1 MYAESE
7 IYSLRSLAVISEGS
21 ISAAARKLY
30 VTQPAL
36 SQTIRQIEEELGT
49 PILDR
54 GTTPLTLTP
63 AGRLYLEAALQI
75 LDIDRNLHARINTEN
90 RVVRGT
96 LSVGVSR
103 QRSLQLLPSVFPR
116 FRHLWPYVRLIL
128 LEHGSGD
135 LERMVREG
143 QCDLAFIT
151 TFDKPDR
158 LSYRLVQTERTSL
171 IASRSTRLA
180 ERIPDGT
187 PISISEAAGERF
199 ISMTEGHSIRMIQDR
214 LFRRYDLQPEILL
227 ETDSMEL
234 AKRITARSGAVF
246 LIPDVYMDRRDQSRS
261 LVNCYPIR
269 DNDTPRH
276 FYLCHR
282 SGLYLTSYMKDL
294 VNLVCETL
302 NVPELFPEAAEE
314 RARAQ

>member
-1 MYAESE
+1 MLNPKY
-7 IYSLRSLAVISEGS
+7 IPTVLAILSEGS
-21 ISAAARKLY
+21 FSAAARKLF

-54 GTTPLTLTP
+54 GTNPVILTQ
-63 AGRLYLEAALQI
+63 AGKLYMEAALQI
-75 LDIDRNLHARINTEN
+75 LDIDRNLHARVNAEKH
-90 RVVRGT
+90 VASGT

-103 QRSLQLLPSVFPR
+103 QRSLQLLPTVFPR
-116 FRHLWPYVRLIL
+116 FRHLWPYVRLVL
-128 LEHGSGD
+128 HEHGSGD
-135 LERMVREG
+135 LERMVRVG

-171 IASRSTRLA
+171 IACRSTRLA

-187 PISISEAAGERF
+187 PISIAEAAEESF
-199 ISMTEGHSIRMIQDR
+199 ISMKEGHSIRVIQDR
-214 LFRRYDLQPEILL
+214 LFRRYDLQPEILF

-234 AKRITARSGAVF
+234 AKRVTARSGAVF
-246 LIPDVYMDRRDQSRS
+246 LIPDVYMDSHELDRS

-269 DNDTPRH
+269 DNDSPRH

-282 SGLYLTSYMKDL
+282 SGLYLTAYMKDL
-294 VNLVCETL
+294 VNLVCDAL
-302 NVPELFPEAAEE
+302 NVPELFPAAAEE